1 MQAFSA
7 GALRVWRAEVRSDRE
22 NGAAIAVALFNLGD
36 APLVVDQPAA
46 ALGLLR
52 ASEREARDVTDVWSG
67 KRLGDLRQVHATI
80 PPHGCL
86 LLERR

>member
-1 MQAFSA
+1 
-7 GALRVWRAEVRSDRE
+7 
-22 NGAAIAVALFNLGD
+22 VALFNLGD
-36 APLVVDQPAA
+36 APLVVDQPVA

-52 ASEREARDVTDVWSG
+52 GSEREARDVTDVWSG
-67 KRLGDLRQVHATI
+67 KSVGDLRQVHATI